1 MTQRGEAYKKAG
13 VDIEKATEFVKRI
26 KPFVTDTHTKGV
38 ISEIGGFGGLF
49 KLDIQDYIEPV
60 LVAST
65 DGVGTK
71 LKLAFLFDVHETIGI
86 DLVAMSVND
95 ILVQGAKPLFF
106 LDYFATGELDQD
118 KAEAVVKGIALGCKI
133 AGCALLGGE
142 TAEMPDFY
150 APGEY
155 DLSGFCV
162 GVAENRQIIDGRAIR
177 PGDTIIGLASSGLHS
192 NGFSLVRKVFND
204 SKLNPEDIFP
214 GSSLTVKEV
223 LLEPTKIYV
232 SEIFSIMRD
241 IPVNGMVHIT
251 GGGFYDNLPRIIQDK
266 LSSKIRFGSWEIPP
280 VMSWIRNQEG
290 MSWEDML
297 QVFNCGI
304 GFIIVIPAQH
314 TEDVLSRLNAM
325 DCPAWDIGRVV
336 ESKEQKE
343 SVEIEF

>member
-1 MTQRGEAYKKAG
+1 MAQRGESYKKAG
-13 VDIEKATEFVKRI
+13 VDIEKAGDFVKRI
-26 KPFVTDTHTKGV
+26 KPYVADTHIKGV
-38 ISEIGGFGGLF
+38 MTDIGGFGGLF
-49 KLDIQDYIEPV
+49 KLDIQDFREPV

-71 LKLAFLFDVHETIGI
+71 LKLAFAFDSHDTIGI

-106 LDYFATGELDQD
+106 LDYFATGNLDLER
-118 KAEAVVKGIALGCKI
+118 AEAVVRGIARGCKM

-150 APGEY
+150 PPGEY
-155 DLSGFCV
+155 DLSGFCI
-162 GVAENRQIIDGRAIR
+162 GVVENRQIVDGRSIR
-177 PGDTIIGLASSGLHS
+177 PGDAIIGLASSGLHA
-192 NGFSLVRKVFND
+192 NGFSLVRKVLSN

-214 GSSLTVKEV
+214 GSAKTVKEV
-223 LLEPTKIYV
+223 LLEPTRIYV
-232 SEIFSIMRD
+232 SEVFNIMRD

-251 GGGFYDNLPRIIQDK
+251 GGGFYDNIPRIVQSE
-266 LSSKIRFGSWEIPP
+266 LSTRIRFGSWEIPP
-280 VMSWIRNQEG
+280 VMSWIRNEED

-304 GFIIVIPAQH
+304 GFILVIPPEH
-314 TEDVLSRLNAM
+314 IEDVLSRLGAM

-336 ESKEQKE
+336 RADAKNE
-343 SVEIEF
+343 SVVVEF